1 MVFAFSYGL
10 GIDGLLYGYAVGLV
24 FITIINLAIY
34 SKTSWATVEKNQ
46 FKKWQ
51 KLVKTKYN
59 KDSFK
64 GKSSDK

>member
-1 MVFAFSYGL
+1 MVFAFCYGL
-10 GIDGLLYGYAVGLV
+10 GIDGLLYGYAIGLV
-24 FITIINLAIY
+24 CMTITNLVIY
-34 SKTSWATVEKNQ
+34 AKTSWVTVEKNQ